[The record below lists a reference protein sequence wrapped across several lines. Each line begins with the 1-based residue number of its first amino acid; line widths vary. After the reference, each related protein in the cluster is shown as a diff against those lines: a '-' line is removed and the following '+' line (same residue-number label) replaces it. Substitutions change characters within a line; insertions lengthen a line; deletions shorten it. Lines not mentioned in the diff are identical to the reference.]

1 MLDDSYVNNWHGGTE
16 ERFTRSKHE
25 ASFAPCRFFAPSQNG
40 ELMFNI
46 KNTGSDDLLLYT
58 VRLTFK
64 VHGSMFDRSTINSSS
79 YPTLSFS
86 GWYGWKTFNDDNQD
100 IWHSI
105 RQENFSFH

>member
-16 ERFTRSKHE
+16 ERFTRSYS
-25 ASFAPCRFFAPSQNG
+25 SFSPCRFFAPSQNG

-64 VHGSMFDRSTINSSS
+64 VHGSMFDRSTIDSSS
-79 YPTLSFS
+79 YPTLPFTWN
-86 GWYGWKTFNDDNQD
+86 GWHKFNDDNQD

-105 RQENFSFH
+105 KQENFSFH